1 MKKQLLTLLAIFM
14 TTIVFGQKINNFVIT
29 PKGFINSSDSTKD
42 YIVIDFPN
50 KTKSELYK
58 KSLIY
63 LSGLVSNPKNSISEV
78 ENESLT
84 FQFAIDYPVFGGPD
98 YNVNVTF
105 RYLFK
110 DGAVKID
117 QPNLNKISY
126 YNTTRSSSGLYTVT
140 INPDNSSNNRSLY
153 KRNGSD
159 ELRGKEGIKG
169 KANLENLI
177 NSLNRLY
184 FEKIS
189 KEENW

>member
-1 MKKQLLTLLAIFM
+1 MKKQLLTLLAICFA
-14 TTIVFGQKINNFVIT
+14 TVAFGQRINNFVIT
-29 PKGFINSSDSTKD
+29 PKGFVNSSDSTKD

-50 KTKSELYK
+50 KSKSELYK

-84 FQFAIDYPVFGGPD
+84 FQFAIDYPVFGGSD

-117 QPNLNKISY
+117 QPSLNKISY

-140 INPDNSSNNRSLY
+140 INPDNSSHNLPLY
-153 KRNGSD
+153 KRNGSG
-159 ELRGKEGIKG
+159 ELRGKDGIKG
-169 KANLENLI
+169 KANLEHLI
-177 NSLNRLY
+177 NSLNTMY
-184 FEKIS
+184 FEKIT
-189 KEENW
+189 KEDNW